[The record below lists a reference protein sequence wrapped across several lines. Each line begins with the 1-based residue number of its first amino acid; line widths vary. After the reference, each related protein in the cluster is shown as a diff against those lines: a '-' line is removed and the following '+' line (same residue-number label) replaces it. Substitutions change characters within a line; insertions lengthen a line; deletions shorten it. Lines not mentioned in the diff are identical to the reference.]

1 MPIKTLR
8 KPLLPTHFSV
18 WCDPP
23 DEAGDEILHVVSER
37 RSLTLKGRAFREF
50 TRIVVPRLDGRHTV
64 EDLQAAA
71 ADVFRPEDLTE
82 SLELLH
88 KQGVLAD
95 GEAEGARY
103 VAPGGARMAPQLNL
117 LHELAPGADLQARLA
132 SATVAV
138 IGLGGAGTATALSL
152 GAAGV
157 GTVRCVDSQ
166 PIVDTDVYFSP
177 WLGLDAIG
185 GGRAAA
191 TTSLLQRAAPE
202 ITATAHDA
210 PLDSEAGLADVIA
223 GADFVVC
230 CLDAGMSNLIFKL
243 NRVCLATGTRWI
255 ACALAGPELVVGP
268 GMHPKRSACYLC
280 YRMRSVACAG
290 NPEQAF
296 AYERRLDK
304 RKHDEGGA
312 RENFVFSANL
322 AAGFVGIEVVK
333 ELTAYAEPSLTG
345 RLLTIRLTDLAIERH
360 TVLRKPW
367 CPACFPNPAGGS
379 TADAG

>member
-1 MPIKTLR
+1 M
-8 KPLLPTHFSV
+8 
-18 WCDPP
+18 
-23 DEAGDEILHVVSER
+23 
-37 RSLTLKGRAFREF
+37 
-50 TRIVVPRLDGRHTV
+50 

-88 KQGVLAD
+88 NQGVLAD

-103 VAPGGARMAPQLNL
+103 GAPGGARMAPQLNL

-132 SATVAV
+132 TATVAV
-138 IGLGGAGTATALSL
+138 IGLGGAGTATALTL

-157 GTVRCVDSQ
+157 GTVRCVDSL
-166 PIVDTDVYFSP
+166 PVVDTDVYFSP

-191 TTSLLQRAAPE
+191 TTRLLQRAAPE
-202 ITATAHDA
+202 VTATAHDA

-268 GMHPKRSACYLC
+268 AIHPERSACYLC

-304 RKHDEGGA
+304 RKHDESGA
-312 RENFVFSANL
+312 RENFVFSADL

-333 ELTAYAEPSLTG
+333 ELTGYAEPSLTG

-367 CPACFPNPAGGS
+367 CPACFPNPSSGS
-379 TADAG
+379 GADAG